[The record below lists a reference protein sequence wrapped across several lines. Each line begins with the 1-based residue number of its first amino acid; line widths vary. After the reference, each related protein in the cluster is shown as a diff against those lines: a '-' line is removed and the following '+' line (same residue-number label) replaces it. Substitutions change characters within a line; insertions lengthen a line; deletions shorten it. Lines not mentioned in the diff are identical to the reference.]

1 MYKDMKEFLKE
12 ELKRDAEEALQRVQN
27 DPELKNM
34 KAPAHIKE
42 RLFAEIDARENVG
55 KARVLTEEEEK
66 LIEIGRLY
74 MRRRKRYKYLVVA
87 AVLVLAMAFGVTA
100 LGGPKKLVEDIR
112 RMMMGRTQV
121 EIDVDSKN
129 IEPISEVDEETGFQ
143 MVKDKWGVDPVRM
156 QYYLEGVSFGEFRF
170 NEILQMAQFVYLKG
184 EEHKIVYQIM
194 PGYGTSS
201 YGADMEDEPLQEY
214 IIEVKGQ
221 EVNVKEYFVQEES
234 MTRWLIDFSCQ
245 NMQYFIWIT
254 DETQSNVEKIVESL
268 NFF

>member
-156 QYYLEGVSFGEFRF
+156 QYYLEGVSFSLFDL
-170 NEILQMAQFVYLKG
+170 NEVLKLAQFTYKKDAAV
-184 EEHKIVYQIM
+184 KIRYEIT
-194 PGYGTSS
+194 PNFGTVSN
-201 YGADMEDEPLQEY
+201 GIDMEESPNY
-214 IIEVKGQ
+214 
-221 EVNVKEYFVQEES
+221 NYTATVQEQQISIKGYDIDGKENV
-234 MTRWLIDFSCQ
+234 RWIVSFSYQ
-245 NMQYFIWIT
+245 NLQYFIWIE